1 MNWLASMPSDQPIR
15 GVSVSIAPKIRPVRS
30 ASENLGLWSVAPLP
44 MEAANASMD
53 MPKARRI
60 VAEIFITAS
69 RPGISI

>member
-1 MNWLASMPSDQPIR
+1 MD
-15 GVSVSIAPKIRPVRS
+15 
-30 ASENLGLWSVAPLP
+30 
-44 MEAANASMD
+44 AAKASMD